1 MNGFIQPYRVA
12 LILVIL
18 PILALDARL
27 PVRLELVDSLPYNQG
42 PRPLNVPWSGSTDVF
57 YKRDDPAPGGP
68 DGIFTGPASPFLLE
82 GTTVEN
88 NSVSSIFIEGI
99 AGSNLLFSAFKYI
112 DDRGQKSIYLNQS
125 EIVSRDS
132 PLPGFP
138 SPHPAAGGPFG
149 RASVD
154 ECGQVAFHVAEYRI
168 REVDQPS
175 AIMLWD
181 GTDFTTIASEGE
193 TFGVIHLGTRPVVD
207 DKTVTFIY
215 GKTAWGPSNP
225 PGQGI
230 YQWTGDDGQGGLER
244 IVDPTSPVV
253 GGGTVG
259 GTFMADMLD
268 VDGPD
273 LAWVN
278 GGGRNL
284 FKQTQGGNRL
294 VAFSGMPIEGSSAYV
309 NSFAYPTLRN
319 GSVVFLAGRGSLY
332 QGIYTDMHGPV
343 YTIVD
348 TQTNLGDKSARRF
361 ELAPGGE
368 WASDNSIYFFV
379 EFSDFSSG
387 IFKAT
392 WGRPLMTTTEITEDG
407 DIRFEFN
414 TSPGF
419 TYHLRSSPD
428 FLETQPVE
436 SVAGNGERLHIK
448 ASVGDVS
455 GNPAEFFWIVAE

>member
-1 MNGFIQPYRVA
+1 MGLAFLA
-12 LILVIL
+12 TIL
-18 PILALDARL
+18 PLLSVDARL
-27 PVRLELVDSLPYNQG
+27 PVRLEQVETLAYNQVSRLG
-42 PRPLNVPWSGSTDVF
+42 APWSGRTDV
-57 YKRDDPAPGGP
+57 YYTRRDANSGDPSGIYSGP
-68 DGIFTGPASPFLLE
+68 SRGFVLVGDSIDGNT
-82 GTTVEN
+82 
-88 NSVSSIFIEGI
+88 VSSIGI
-99 AGSNLLFSAFKYI
+99 QCVTGSNVLFSATKFI
-112 DDRGQKSIYLNQS
+112 DDRGQSCIYLNQS

-149 RASVD
+149 RATVD
-154 ECGQVAFHVAEYRI
+154 ELGQVAFHVVEYRI

-181 GTDFTTIASEGE
+181 GTDFTTIATEEDIS
-193 TFGVIHLGTRPVVD
+193 GVLHAGTRPVVD
-207 DKTVTFIY
+207 RDTVTFIH
-215 GKTAWGPSNP
+215 GKTAWGSYNSST
-225 PGQGI
+225 QGI
-230 YQWTGDDGQGGLER
+230 YQWTGDNGQGGLER
-244 IVDPTSPVV
+244 IIGPSSPVE

-259 GTFMADMLD
+259 GTFLAGMLD

-278 GGGRNL
+278 GNGRNL
-284 FKQTQGGNRL
+284 FKRTQGGNRL
-294 VAFSGMPIEGSSAYV
+294 VAFSGMPIAGSSAYV

-332 QGIYTDMHGPV
+332 QGIYTDMYGPV

-348 TQTNLGDKSARRF
+348 TKTNLGDRSARQF
-361 ELAPGGE
+361 ELAPGGD

-387 IFKAT
+387 IYKVT

-436 SVAGNGERLHIK
+436 SVAGNGERLHVEVS
-448 ASVGDVS
+448 ADDVS